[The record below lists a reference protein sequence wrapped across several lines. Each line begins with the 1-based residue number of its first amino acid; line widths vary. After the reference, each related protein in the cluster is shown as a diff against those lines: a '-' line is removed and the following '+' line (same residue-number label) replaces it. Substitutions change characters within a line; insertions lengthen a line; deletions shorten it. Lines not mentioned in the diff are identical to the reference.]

1 MLALVITVHI
11 IVAILIVGLIL
22 LQQGKGASMGASFGS
37 GASQTVFGSRGAAP
51 FMFKF
56 TAFLV
61 AVFFVTSVSLSYIG
75 KQNAN
80 NGAEAQASSGVS
92 QADYQKQQAAQQALI
107 DQAKA
112 TDAKENKGTATL
124 PVSNLLKKPTAS
136 TSNAEKADD
145 KSKQAV
151 DVKNATTK
159 EKEAVPAS
167 TK

>member
-1 MLALVITVHI
+1 MLALVITIHI

-22 LQQGKGASMGASFGS
+22 LQQGKGANMGASFGS

-56 TAFLV
+56 TGVLV

-75 KQNAN
+75 KQNASK
-80 NGAEAQASSGVS
+80 GAEAQASSGVS

-107 DQAKA
+107 NQAKVSEV
-112 TDAKENKGTATL
+112 KENKGAVTL
-124 PVSNLLKKPTAS
+124 PVSNLLKTPATTSATDDKAKLAVDAKKPTA
-136 TSNAEKADD
+136 
-145 KSKQAV
+145 
-151 DVKNATTK
+151 K
-159 EKEAVPAS
+159 EKEVVPAS

>member
-11 IVAILIVGLIL
+11 VVAILIVGLIL

-75 KQNAN
+75 KHNAN
-80 NGAEAQASSGVS
+80 KGAQAQASSGVS

-112 TDAKENKGTATL
+112 SDSKEDKSAVTL
-124 PVSNLLKKPTAS
+124 PMSNLLKTPAAT
-136 TSNAEKADD
+136 TSSADE
-145 KSKQAV
+145 KSKQAT
-151 DVKNATTK
+151 DTK
-159 EKEAVPAS
+159 KVAAEAKETAPAS

>member
-11 IVAILIVGLIL
+11 IVAVLIVGLIL

-80 NGAEAQASSGVS
+80 KGAEAQASSGVS

-112 TDAKENKGTATL
+112 TDARENKGA
-124 PVSNLLKKPTAS
+124 VSNLLKTPAAA
-136 TSNAEKADD
+136 TSNTDE